1 MQRSATLTGP
11 GMALSPAAQRRTVR
25 PSTSSCLPAST
36 CDQPSAAIAA
46 ANSSGRTLRG
56 PNHIKGCDSG
66 GKIAS
71 AGQQLARGK
80 CRLAARVGV
89 AVHGRQPSGRALCGQ
104 RLPGVVDF
112 VGGWLAVAAQADITA
127 IACQDHGAGFG
138 LAHAYLVG
146 PLALT
151 VNHKNEVQHEMH

>member
-1 MQRSATLTGP
+1 MQRSATFTGP

-46 ANSSGRTLRG
+46 ANSSGCTLRG
-56 PNHIKGCDSG
+56 PCHIKRSDSG
-66 GKIAS
+66 GKIAG

-89 AVHGRQPSGRALCGQ
+89 AVHGRQPSGQALCCQ
-104 RLPGVVDF
+104 RFPGAVDF
-112 VGGWLAVAAQADITA
+112 VSGGLAVAAQADITA
-127 IACQDHGAGFG
+127 IAGQDHGAGFG
-138 LAHAYLVG
+138 FAHAHLIG
-146 PLALT
+146 PMALT